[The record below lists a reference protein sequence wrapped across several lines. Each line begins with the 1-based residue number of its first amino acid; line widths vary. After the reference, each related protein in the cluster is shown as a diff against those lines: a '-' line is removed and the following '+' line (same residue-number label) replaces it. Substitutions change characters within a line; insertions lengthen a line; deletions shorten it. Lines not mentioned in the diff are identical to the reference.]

1 MVENSTQLQEVE
13 IAFGER
19 LDENIEKTNMSQ
31 VKLKIQ
37 NVKTIPAILGEVD
50 VLKTQHNYYLGFLM
64 EEKEILDYM
73 LEEEV
78 QIKI

>member
-1 MVENSTQLQEVE
+1 MIENSTQLQEVE
-13 IAFGER
+13 INGER

-50 VLKTQHNYYLGFLM
+50 VLKNSNYYQGFLM

-73 LEEEV
+73 
-78 QIKI
+78 

>member
-1 MVENSTQLQEVE
+1 MIENSTQLQEVE
-13 IAFGER
+13 IAGER

-50 VLKTQHNYYLGFLM
+50 VLKAVSVITRNF
-64 EEKEILDYM
+64 KRRRRKFWTIC
-73 LEEEV
+73 
-78 QIKI
+78 